1 MQQVVLEKVRDIIL
15 DVIDIEREKITP
27 EASLR
32 DDLNA
37 DSLASV
43 EIVMALEDEFN
54 IEIDEDLARSLAT
67 VGELIAAIETM
78 RGSNA
83 KQEVAV

>member
-1 MQQVVLEKVRDIIL
+1 MQKAVLEKVRDIIL
-15 DVIDIEREKITP
+15 DVIDIEREKIIP

-43 EIVMALEDEFN
+43 EIVMALEDEFD
-54 IEIDEDLARSLAT
+54 IEIDEELARSVAT
-67 VGELIAAIETM
+67 VGELISAIETM
-78 RGSNA
+78 RGANSA
-83 KQEVAV
+83 QEGAV

>member
-1 MQQVVLEKVRDIIL
+1 MEQTVIDKVRDIIL
-15 DVIDIEREKITP
+15 EVIDIEREKITP

-43 EIVMALEDEFN
+43 EIVMALEDAFK
-54 IEIDEDLARSLAT
+54 IEIDEQLARSLNT

-78 RGSNA
+78 RGATSSQGA
-83 KQEVAV
+83 AV